1 MSPWLPPHRL
11 MFCLLCPANQW
22 PRIIS
27 LFIIQFLIIKGGL
40 NPMWYTANPD
50 YDITRLICYFIP
62 YLYSDERLLY
72 LKNTPQKN
80 PFWKHSSR
88 MNMFPFTV
96 SDNNKRV
103 IKSVCEVWT
112 MKCECTVAQSGR
124 ESSVQMESN
133 QLVFVLQIQISDPVT
148 EFHF

>member
-1 MSPWLPPHRL
+1 
-11 MFCLLCPANQW
+11 
-22 PRIIS
+22 
-27 LFIIQFLIIKGGL
+27 
-40 NPMWYTANPD
+40 MWYTANPD

-103 IKSVCEVWT
+103 IKSVCEV
-112 MKCECTVAQSGR
+112 
-124 ESSVQMESN
+124 
-133 QLVFVLQIQISDPVT
+133 
-148 EFHF
+148 